1 MAKRIL
7 IIEDDPDILD
17 IVTFNLEREGY
28 HVDTAADGEEGLL
41 TFAAQSYDLVLLD
54 IMIPKLSGLEVLD
67 AIRTRSDLPVL
78 IMSART
84 AEEDRLA
91 GLARM
96 ADDYICKPF
105 SIKEVLARIK
115 VHLNRYEKNGGADK
129 CVRWGELTIDE
140 EQMSVCKNGTAI
152 SLTKKELQLLLLF
165 ARNYGRIYK
174 REELLRL
181 IWGYQQVSA
190 EDRTVDV
197 AIRRLREKIE
207 EDPAAPCYILSK
219 RGVGY
224 QAGDGR

>member
-1 MAKRIL
+1 MKRIL

-28 HVDTAADGEEGLL
+28 KVDSATDGEEGLL
-41 TFAAQSYDLVLLD
+41 TFAAHSYDLILLD

-67 AIRTRSDLPVL
+67 TIRLRSDIPVL

-105 SIKEVLARIK
+105 SVKELLARVK
-115 VHLNRYEKNGGADK
+115 VHLSRYQGGHRKEKGVK
-129 CVRWGELTIDE
+129 WGDLYIDE
-140 EQMSVCKNGTAI
+140 EKMLIETQGKTLP
-152 SLTKKELQLLLLF
+152 LTKKELQLLLFF
-165 ARNYGRIYK
+165 AQNPGKIIS
-174 REELLRL
+174 REELLRS
-181 IWGYQQVSA
+181 IWGYQQATS
-190 EDRTVDV
+190 EDRAVDV

-207 EDPAAPCYILSK
+207 EDPAAPRYILSR

-224 QAGDGR
+224 QAGEGK

>member
-1 MAKRIL
+1 MKRIL

-17 IVTFNLEREGY
+17 IVSFNLKQEGY
-28 HVDTAADGEEGLL
+28 AVDTATDGEEGILA
-41 TFAAQSYDLVLLD
+41 FAAKRYDLILLD

-67 AIRTRSDLPVL
+67 AIRLRSDVPVL

-105 SIKEVLARIK
+105 SMREMIARIK
-115 VHLNRYEKNGGADK
+115 VHLNRYQKGSKSAAK
-129 CVRWGELTIDE
+129 LQWGELEIDE
-140 EQMSVCKNGTAI
+140 EQMMISVRGKTL

-165 ARNYGRIYK
+165 AASPGKIFS
-174 REELLRL
+174 REDLMRL
-181 IWGYQQVSA
+181 IWGYSVSSG

-197 AIRRLREKIE
+197 AVRRLREKIE
-207 EDPAAPCYILSK
+207 ADPANPRYILSR

-224 QAGDGR
+224 QAGEIE

>member
-1 MAKRIL
+1 MEQIL
-7 IIEDDPDILD
+7 IIEDDPDISG
-17 IVTFNLEREGY
+17 IVAYNLEREGY
-28 HVDTAADGEEGLL
+28 KVDIAADGEEGLL
-41 TFAAQSYDLVLLD
+41 TFTAHSYDLVLLD

-67 AIRTRSDLPVL
+67 TIRSCSDLPVL

-84 AEEDRLA
+84 TEEDRLA

-105 SIKEVLARIK
+105 SVKELLARIK
-115 VHLNRYEKNGGADK
+115 VHTSRYQKQK
-129 CVRWGELTIDE
+129 GENKELLFGDLRINE
-140 EQMSVCKNGTAI
+140 EQMTAVKNNQTI
-152 SLTKKELQLLLLF
+152 PLSKKELQLLLLF
-165 ARNYGRIYK
+165 ARNRGRVYK

-181 IWGYQQVSA
+181 IWGYRQVTA

-207 EDPAAPCYILSK
+207 DDPAAPCYIISK

-224 QAGDGR
+224 LAGDLQ

>member
-1 MAKRIL
+1 MKRIL

-28 HVDTAADGEEGLL
+28 KVETAMDGEEGLL
-41 TFAAQSYDLVLLD
+41 RFAAHPFDMILLD

-67 AIRTRSDLPVL
+67 TIRLRSDIPVL

-105 SIKEVLARIK
+105 SVKELLARIK
-115 VHLNRYEKNGGADK
+115 VHLTRYESARGEKK
-129 CVRWGELTIDE
+129 RLQWGELSINE
-140 EQMSVCKNGTAI
+140 EKMAVEIGEKSVAL
-152 SLTKKELQLLLLF
+152 SKKELQLLLFF
-165 ARNYGRIYK
+165 ARNPGRIIS
-174 REELLRL
+174 REELLRT
-181 IWGYQQVSA
+181 IWGYEQSSG

-207 EDPAAPCYILSK
+207 ADPATPRYILSR

-224 QAGDGR
+224 QAGEVE

>member
-1 MAKRIL
+1 MKRIL

-17 IVTFNLEREGY
+17 IVAFNLKNEGY
-28 HVDTAADGEEGLL
+28 KVDSAIDGEEGLL
-41 TFAAQSYDLVLLD
+41 TFASHSYDLVLLD

-67 AIRTRSDLPVL
+67 TIRLRSDVPVL

-105 SIKEVLARIK
+105 SIKELLARVK
-115 VHLNRYEKNGGADK
+115 VHLARYQGAHPQK
-129 CVRWGELTIDE
+129 TTLRWGDLTILE
-140 EQMSVCKNGTAI
+140 EQMSVEVRGNLIA
-152 SLTKKELQLLLLF
+152 LTKKELQLLLFF
-165 ARNYGRIYK
+165 AKNPGQTIS
-174 REELLRL
+174 REKLLRS
-181 IWGYQQVSA
+181 IWGYQQAGS

-207 EDPAAPCYILSK
+207 EDPAAPRYILSR
-219 RGVGY
+219 RGLGY
-224 QAGDGR
+224 QAGVLK

>member
-1 MAKRIL
+1 MKRIL
-7 IIEDDPDILD
+7 IIEDDSDILD
-17 IVTFNLEREGY
+17 ILTFNLEKEGY
-28 HVDTAADGEEGLL
+28 QVLTAADGEEGLL
-41 TFAAQSYDLVLLD
+41 TFAAHSFDLVLLD
-54 IMIPKLSGLEVLD
+54 IMIPKFSGLEVLD
-67 AIRTRSDLPVL
+67 TIRSRSDLPVL

-105 SIKEVLARIK
+105 SVKELLAKIK
-115 VHLNRYEKNGGADK
+115 VHTNRYEKQTGNSK
-129 CVRWGELTIDE
+129 EILWGDLHINE
-140 EQMSVCKNGTAI
+140 EQMTASKGGKTI
-152 SLTKKELQLLLLF
+152 PLSKKELQLLLLF
-165 ARNYGRIYK
+165 ARNQGRVYK

-181 IWGYQQVSA
+181 IWGYEQISA

-207 EDPAAPCYILSK
+207 EDPATPRYIISK

-224 QAGDGR
+224 LAGDLQ